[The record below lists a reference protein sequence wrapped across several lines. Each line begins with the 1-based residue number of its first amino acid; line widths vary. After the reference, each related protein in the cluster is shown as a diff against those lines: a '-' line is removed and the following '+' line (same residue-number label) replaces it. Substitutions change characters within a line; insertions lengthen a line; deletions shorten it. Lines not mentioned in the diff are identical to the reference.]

1 MLCTKAI
8 SDAFETHPTLAAPDK
23 GRQNCFIEYFVRSS
37 PLELPLA
44 LKAVCRGRQPTS
56 WSTFGGLREQRLMK
70 ENIVSKMGALLD
82 LEETEMIVSKGGRPR
97 CIVRFVV

>member
-8 SDAFETHPTLAAPDK
+8 SDAFETHPTLAA
-23 GRQNCFIEYFVRSS
+23 

-82 LEETEMIVSKGGRPR
+82 LEETEMIEIGRAH
-97 CIVRFVV
+97 V